1 MKRVLN
7 ALLIFSFCMMLLL
20 GVLVYS
26 SYQKSQKT
34 DATLL
39 EMNASLYQKPIQLKE
54 GRVEE
59 DSKNLIFYVSSESL
73 ELQEVVLEILHGK
86 TGKLNYITIPVNAQM
101 AVETKLYQK
110 LAAIYPEMPQYFQLS
125 QLSNLFDENK
135 RYAYGQL
142 ILDDMLGM
150 DTSYY
155 TVITSDVEDFHS
167 YIEAIRQQYGCDTK
181 EKIETCFETEHP
193 NITSNLS
200 KKKRLEYAASYAKV
214 TKDTLSEEVAAGE
227 THTSS
232 YEIHVAEFKL
242 QIAE

>member
-20 GVLVYS
+20 GILVYA
-26 SYQKSQKT
+26 SYKKSQKT
-34 DATLL
+34 DTTLL
-39 EMNASLYQKPIQLKE
+39 EINASIYQKPIQIKK

-73 ELQEVVLEILHGK
+73 ELLEVVLEILHGK
-86 TGKLNYITIPVNAQM
+86 TGELNYITIPVNTQM
-101 AVETKLYQK
+101 TVEAKLYQK

-125 QLSNLFDENK
+125 MLSNLFDDQK

-155 TVITSDVEDFHS
+155 TVITSDQEDFHS
-167 YIEAIRQQYGCDTK
+167 YIEVVRQQYGCDTK
-181 EKIETCFETEHP
+181 EKICTLIEAEYP
-193 NITSNLS
+193 NMTSNLS
-200 KKKRLEYAASYAKV
+200 KKKKLEYAVSFAKV
-214 TKDTLSEEVAAGE
+214 TTDTLTEEMAAGQA
-227 THTSS
+227 HTNS
-232 YEIHVAEFKL
+232 YEINKAEFLL
-242 QIAE
+242 QIAK